1 MRPRFAR
8 LMWQMT
14 IRLLIGYPRMN
25 RAISEWALGAGSW
38 NVRHPLPSYRAI
50 PQPSRCGPVAPP
62 RRINPAKL
70 KQISVG
76 TLESIPSNSHKS
88 QVLLRSVCDRWQ
100 ANGHIASPLR
110 DCTVGLEGNLLIDRL
125 WRGQGSF
132 KMLYGQVRI
141 FMKLPQHSFDNLLR
155 MHALVDAHC
164 ARRWWIEAIKL
175 PWRGRG

>member
-1 MRPRFAR
+1 LCANDQLRPQSSRVNGCVFSRAMRPRFAR

-70 KQISVG
+70 KRISVG
-76 TLESIPSNSHKS
+76 TLESIPSNSHKP
-88 QVLLRSVCDRWQ
+88 QALLRSVCDRWQ
-100 ANGHIASPLR
+100 ANGHIASPLM
-110 DCTVGLEGNLLIDRL
+110 DCTVGLEDNEASPWSIANYLLIGCGGGKAL
-125 WRGQGSF
+125 A
-132 KMLYGQVRI
+132 KCCMVR
-141 FMKLPQHSFDNLLR
+141 FRFS
-155 MHALVDAHC
+155 
-164 ARRWWIEAIKL
+164 
-175 PWRGRG
+175 